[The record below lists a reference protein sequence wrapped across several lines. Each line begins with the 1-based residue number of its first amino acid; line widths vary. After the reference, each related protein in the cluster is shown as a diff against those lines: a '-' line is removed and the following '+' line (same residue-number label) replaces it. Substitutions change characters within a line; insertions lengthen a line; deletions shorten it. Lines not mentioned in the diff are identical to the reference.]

1 MLDWRVMVR
10 ATPGR
15 CDSRRKRGG
24 CDGRATATE
33 PDMLVVT
40 ELKLVNRQWG
50 GRGTGSRPGQLQPT
64 VVWPAVA
71 GERDR
76 GQAQVC
82 TRCPRCCWQYAT
94 GSRLGSGR
102 ASDWRCLDA

>member
-1 MLDWRVMVR
+1 MVR

-76 GQAQVC
+76 GA
-82 TRCPRCCWQYAT
+82 
-94 GSRLGSGR
+94 G
-102 ASDWRCLDA
+102 ASVRTMPEVLLAVRDGE